1 MFYTSGQAFFQGG
14 NEMAM
19 KLPFLRKRE
28 SSSFHCHPCEACAR
42 ESGEQ
47 ESSPIWTRVFLISGF
62 PPAREQAWFPACAG
76 TSLVSRSPLSRGQA
90 ARE

>member
-1 MFYTSGQAFFQGG
+1 
-14 NEMAM
+14 MAM

-62 PPAREQAWFPACAG
+62 PPAREQAWFPAPRFRG
-76 TSLVSRSPLSRGQA
+76 DKLRGNNIFLFLSI
-90 ARE
+90 